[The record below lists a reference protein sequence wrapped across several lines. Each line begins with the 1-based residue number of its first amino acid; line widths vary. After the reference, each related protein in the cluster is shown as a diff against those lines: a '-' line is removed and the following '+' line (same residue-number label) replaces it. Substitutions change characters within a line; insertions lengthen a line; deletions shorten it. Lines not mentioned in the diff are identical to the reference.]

1 MQFLYNILIS
11 IVKMLLPLVAIFN
24 PKIKLFYNGRKETFA
39 KLQANISPNDNV
51 IWMHCAS
58 LGEFEQGRPVLEK
71 INKQYPNYKILLS
84 FFSPSGY
91 EIRKNYELA
100 DVVVYLPLDSTKN
113 AKKLLKLAHPEL
125 AIFVKYEF
133 WPNILAALKQKSV
146 KTILISGV
154 FRADQSFFTKKA
166 AWFKTPL
173 ETFSH
178 FFVQDKIA
186 VSLLES
192 VGFKNISLS
201 GDTRFDRVFDLVSQ
215 RKELDFLADFTK
227 DKHTLVAGSTW
238 EKDEELLVN
247 YINNHA
253 QENEVFIIA
262 PHNIKAA
269 NITHLVQQ
277 LQPKTLLYSTATA
290 ENIKNIKVLII
301 DSIGILTSV
310 YYYANMAYVGGGF
323 GAGIHNILE
332 PATYG
337 VPIIIGPKH
346 QKFKE
351 AKELIAQKSC
361 LVIKTKKEL
370 TTQLQKFY
378 NNPDLL
384 IKTGKISANYVK
396 ENTGATK
403 IILNYITNQIKKIV

>member
-1 MQFLYNILIS
+1 MS

-39 KLQANISPNDNV
+39 KLQANISPNDSV

-71 INKQYPNYKILLS
+71 INEQYPNYKILLS

-91 EIRKNYELA
+91 EIRKDYELA

-113 AKKLLKLAHPEL
+113 ANKFLKLAHPEL

-133 WPNILAALKQKSV
+133 WPNILAALKQQSI
-146 KTILISGV
+146 KTILISGI
-154 FRADQSFFTKKA
+154 FRADQSFFTKKT
-166 AWFKTPL
+166 AWFKKPL
-173 ETFSH
+173 EAFSY
-178 FFVQDKIA
+178 FFVQDKTA

-192 VGFKNISLS
+192 IGFNNTSLS

-215 RKELDFLADFTK
+215 RKELDFLANFTK

-238 EKDEELLVN
+238 EKDEELLVD

-253 QENEVFIIA
+253 QENQVFIIA
-262 PHNIKAA
+262 PHNIKAS
-269 NITHLVQQ
+269 NINHLAQQ
-277 LQPKTLLYSTATA
+277 FQPKTLLYSSATA
-290 ENIKNIKVLII
+290 VNIKEAKVLII

-310 YYYANMAYVGGGF
+310 YYYANIAYVGGGF
-323 GAGIHNILE
+323 GTGIHNILE
-332 PATYG
+332 PATYRI
-337 VPIIIGPKH
+337 PIIIGPKY

-351 AKELIAQKSC
+351 AKELISQESC
-361 LVIKTKKEL
+361 FVIKTKKEL
-370 TTQLQKFY
+370 TTQLQQFY

-384 IKTGKISANYVK
+384 LKTGKISANYVK

-403 IILNYITNQIKKIV
+403 LIMNYITNQVNKIV